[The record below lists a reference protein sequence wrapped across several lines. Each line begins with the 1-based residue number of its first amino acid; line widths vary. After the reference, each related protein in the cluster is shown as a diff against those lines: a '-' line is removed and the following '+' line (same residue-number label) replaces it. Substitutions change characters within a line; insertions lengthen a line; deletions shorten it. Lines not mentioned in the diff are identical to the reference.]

1 MTAFSATALRDFEE
15 QPALVATPAPARQ
28 KIRLVR
34 LRRDTGVPETDVF
47 ALLHRKEEECCNRA
61 TD

>member
-1 MTAFSATALRDFEE
+1 MTAFSANRKFHDA
-15 QPALVATPAPARQ
+15 PLVATPAPARQ

-34 LRRDTGVPETDVF
+34 QKRDSAVSESEIF
-47 ALLHRKEEECCNRA
+47 SLLHHKEEECCNRA

>member
-1 MTAFSATALRDFEE
+1 MTAFIATALRSFDDA
-15 QPALVATPAPARQ
+15 QLVATPAPARQ

-34 LRRDTGVPETDVF
+34 HKRDSAVSESEIF
-47 ALLHRKEEECCNRA
+47 SLLHHKEEECCNRA